1 MPVRRLLPAPT
12 ARLRFREMVPE
23 DLDAMASM
31 LGDPEVMAFYPAPKT
46 RDESADW
53 IARNQQRYAE
63 DGHGL
68 WIIETHDGE
77 FVGGCG
83 VTWQSANG
91 VPLLEVG
98 YQVRAAMQR
107 RGFATEAARACV
119 DLVRREFAPTLLTAI
134 IHPDND
140 ASRGV
145 AEKLGMT
152 HIADDHAHPWIVR
165 TVMGMQVDAAPASSV
180 SAPPA
185 P

>member
-1 MPVRRLLPAPT
+1 
-12 ARLRFREMVPE
+12 MVDG
-23 DLDAMASM
+23 DLDDMAAM

-46 RDESADW
+46 RDESAGW
-53 IARNQQRYAE
+53 IARNKQRYAE
-63 DGHGL
+63 HGHGL
-68 WIIETHDGE
+68 WLVETHDGE

-83 VTWQSANG
+83 ITWQSYNDIP
-91 VPLLEVG
+91 VLEVG
-98 YQVRAAMQR
+98 YQVRTAMQR

-119 DLVRREFAPTLLTAI
+119 ELVRNELAPTLLTAI
-134 IHPDND
+134 IHPENI
-140 ASRGV
+140 ASRRV

-165 TVMGMQVDAAPASSV
+165 TVMGMQVAAVPAPAV